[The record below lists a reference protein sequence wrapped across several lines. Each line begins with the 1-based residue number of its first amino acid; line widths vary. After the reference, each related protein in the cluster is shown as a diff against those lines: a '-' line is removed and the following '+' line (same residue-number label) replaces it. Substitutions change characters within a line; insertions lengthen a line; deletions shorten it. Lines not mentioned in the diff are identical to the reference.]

1 MKRFL
6 LLFWICL
13 VVTITANAA
22 HIKGGFFTYKYL
34 GPGAGTNLRYQ
45 ITLTVYM
52 ICNPSAGQLNN
63 PINFTIFN
71 AGNNQFIQ
79 NAGVAISN
87 QYNLG
92 KAYDEPCITGDQT
105 GCYYTIVVYDLPSI
119 ELPST
124 PDGYIV
130 SYQRC
135 CRISGINNVVGSQ
148 NVGNTF
154 TIRIPGTA
162 SYPGA
167 ETNSSPSFL
176 VNDTAVVCKN
186 SFFHLSFQATDIDG
200 DSLTYSFCDAYQGGD
215 AGGNSAPPTAAAPPY
230 ASVPYAFPYSGVQ
243 PMGPG
248 VTINHRTGLISGTA
262 PNVQGQFVICVCVN
276 EYRNGTL
283 ISSTRKELHITVGD
297 CNPLRV
303 QLDPKPTTCNG
314 FDVNF
319 ENNATGNPPDAQYL
333 WTFGDPSTGVNDT
346 DYVATTSHH
355 YSDTGIFVVK
365 LIVSLPGGL
374 CADSAT
380 LQVKVFPGFTPGFR
394 FTGSCYTRPYS
405 FFDTT
410 KTAYGVVDSWS
421 WNFGDL
427 TTLADTSHIKTPLWT
442 YPSPGPKDVTLI
454 VTNSKGCIDT
464 VQTTIDVLDKP
475 ALSLAFR
482 DTLICRNDAVQL
494 SATASGASTYSWSP
508 PVNIVGANTA
518 TPTVSPPSDQWYY
531 VDIDENGCTN
541 RDSVFVR
548 VVAAVTL
555 RAINDTTICQGDAI
569 QLNAVSNGLS
579 FTWSPAGNLN
589 NPNIINPIAVTN
601 SPTRYTVVAT
611 IGGCTATDF
620 VDVNTVPY
628 PGSNA
633 GPDPR
638 ICYNT
643 SGQITGHIVGSSFS
657 WSPTSYLN
665 NPNIL
670 NPIASPPRT
679 TRYILTVYDTLG
691 CPKPGLD
698 TVVVIVQPK
707 IRAFAGN
714 DTTVVVGQPLLFNG
728 SGGVSYLWSPGT
740 GLSSTS
746 IFNPIGIYG
755 PNIDSVRYKMIASDV
770 IGCQDSAYVT
780 VYVYKTIPY
789 VFVPT
794 AFTPNNDGLND
805 VIRPIAVGIRQINY
819 FAIYNRWGER
829 VFYTTANKQGWNGIH
844 NGRIQASGVYVWML
858 QAIDYTGKS
867 LFLKGTVTLIR

>member
-1 MKRFL
+1 MRKTLL
-6 LLFWICL
+6 LLFL
-13 VVTITANAA
+13 VLSGYVYANHIIGGEMRYEYVSPGVTPNSNIYKIIMLLLRGDDPIAA
-22 HIKGGFFTYKYL
+22 PL
-34 GPGAGTNLRYQ
+34 S
-45 ITLTVYM
+45 
-52 ICNPSAGQLNN
+52 PSYV
-63 PINFTIFN
+63 
-71 AGNNQFIQ
+71 
-79 NAGVAISN
+79 VAIYNNDNGQKVIGTAPNSN
-87 QYNLG
+87 WLITRVESDPLP
-92 KAYDEPCITGDQT
+92 AVPIIFPPCIFGAPTLNYTYAHYTFNVELPQNNTG
-105 GCYYTIVVYDLPSI
+105 YTVVYQ
-119 ELPST
+119 T
-124 PDGYIV
+124 
-130 SYQRC
+130 C
-135 CRISGINNVVGSQ
+135 CRINGMI
-148 NVGNTF
+148 NVGNGTGS
-154 TIRIPGTA
+154 TYNCIIPGSSTVP
-162 SYPGA
+162 SGID
-167 ETNSSPSFL
+167 NSPQFGLPINVICKDAPFTLNFS
-176 VNDTAVVCKN
+176 AV
-186 SFFHLSFQATDIDG
+186 DPDPG
-200 DSLTYSFCDAYQGGD
+200 DSLRYSFCNAYNGG
-215 AGGNSAPPTAAAPPY
+215 AATNSGFDNPAPPPY
-230 ASVPYAFPYSGVQ
+230 NSVTYNFPYSGIR
-243 PMGPG
+243 PLGTG
-248 VTINHRTGLISGTA
+248 ATINPATGVITGTA
-262 PNVQGQFVICVCVN
+262 PGFGKYVVCVCIAV
-276 EYRNGTL
+276 YRNGVL
-283 ISSTRKELHITVGD
+283 IANHRKDLIVQVSD
-297 CNPLRV
+297 CVVTIANPMPSFV
-303 QLDPKPTTCNG
+303 TCNG
-314 FDVNF
+314 FDVQF
-319 ENNATGNPPDAQYL
+319 SHTSTNANTVFWD
-333 WTFGDPSTGVNDT
+333 FGDPTTLADTAITDVASWHYADTGVFIVKFVINRG
-346 DYVATTSHH
+346 TS
-355 YSDTGIFVVK
+355 
-365 LIVSLPGGL
+365 
-374 CADSAT
+374 CADSVT
-380 LQVKVFPGFTPGFR
+380 RTVGVFPGFVPGFK
-394 FTGSCYTRPYS
+394 FTGSCYTNPYR
-405 FFDTT
+405 FTDTT
-410 KTAYGVVDSWS
+410 FTKYGVVNSWS

-427 TTLADTSHIKTPLWT
+427 TTLADTSHINSPLWT
-442 YPSPGPKDVTLI
+442 YAAPGTKDVKLI
-454 VTNSKGCIDT
+454 VTNSKGCIDSITT
-464 VQTTIDVLDKP
+464 VIDVLDKP

-844 NGRIQASGVYVWML
+844 NGRIQASGVYVCML